1 MADALKC
8 ESYTIF
14 ASRVMIITQSG
25 DCPTPDRA
33 QADEHYKSSSEKR
46 PILPHVF
53 ALIFINRTAGETF
66 H

>member
-1 MADALKC
+1 MADSLKC

-14 ASRVMIITQSG
+14 ASRVIIITQSG
-25 DCPTPDRA
+25 DCPTPQA

-53 ALIFINRTAGETF
+53 ALIFINRMARETF